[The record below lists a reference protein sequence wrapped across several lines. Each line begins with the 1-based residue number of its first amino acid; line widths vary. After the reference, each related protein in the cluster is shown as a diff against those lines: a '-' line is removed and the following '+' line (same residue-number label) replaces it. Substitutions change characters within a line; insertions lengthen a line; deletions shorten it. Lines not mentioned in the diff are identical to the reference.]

1 MVSANCN
8 AISAVKR
15 INCGEMHI
23 SFLIDV
29 LISTMYRKLAQRYE
43 LRSTRSYCSICS
55 KVLVRFNAKHS
66 GPNSFDIC
74 DCFHVDY
81 VN

>member
-15 INCGEMHI
+15 ILNCGKMHI

-29 LISTMYRKLAQRYE
+29 LISAMYRKLAQRYE
-43 LRSTRSYCSICS
+43 LRSARSYCSIFS
-55 KVLVRFNAKHS
+55 KVRFNAKHS
-66 GPNSFDIC
+66 GPNSFDVC
-74 DCFHVDY
+74 ECFNVDY